1 MQLISHAP
9 SIRRRIC
16 VTLYEMLI
24 LVGVWALGY
33 LVPSLLLGILFQ
45 FQLPNWLAFGHVYIL
60 FGIYFT
66 WYWTHSGQTLAMQ
79 TWHVKM
85 VDENEQLLK
94 RNQALIRYAISSLW
108 LIPTIIIYI
117 LFKHVLMTPMGNWP
131 TIELMFCMVL
141 LFWPLT
147 CLFDRSNPHGAQ
159 SLADKLAKTKF
170 ILVLKEPKND

>member
-1 MQLISHAP
+1 MQLISPAP

-33 LVPSLLLGILFQ
+33 LVPSLLLGVFFQ
-45 FQLPNWLAFGHVYIL
+45 IQLPSWLAFGHVYIL

-66 WYWTHSGQTLAMQ
+66 WYWTLTGQTLAMQ

-85 VDENEQLLK
+85 VNENEQLLN

-108 LIPTIIIYI
+108 LFPTVIIYI
-117 LFKHVLMTPMGNWP
+117 LFKHVFLSPLGNWP

-141 LFWPLT
+141 FFWPLT

-159 SLADKLAKTKF
+159 SLADRLAKTKL
-170 ILVLKEPKND
+170 ILVPKISKND